1 MSPNWL
7 VVFVLFLVTRGCR
20 PFLAR
25 PALRHRQLWEE
36 IEYPQKQAT
45 KIQYYTI
52 LQSQAK
58 PKSAPVG
65 TVFPRA
71 YGLEQVY
78 IFLTFSVM
86 LECCIYCCFLQNWTL
101 ILEKCLCM
109 ATSSTSFFKY
119 KIWFKHMFAGPL
131 SPGVVL

>member
-36 IEYPQKQAT
+36 IEYPKKQAT

-58 PKSAPVG
+58 PRSAPVG

-71 YGLEQVY
+71 WTRTSIYFVHLFSYAGMLYILLLFKELDIDIREVPLYGD
-78 IFLTFSVM
+78 LTNFFFSNIQFV
-86 LECCIYCCFLQNWTL
+86 LHT
-101 ILEKCLCM
+101 CLR
-109 ATSSTSFFKY
+109 
-119 KIWFKHMFAGPL
+119 IH
-131 SPGVVL
+131 